1 MSEPVKQNSEF
12 RISNQGPAL
21 NKTQEHFMRLL
32 EQENRERVAAL
43 LRYKKKSR
51 FIGVALAGAV
61 LGIYSYTI
69 LAIGQEKFLD
79 DFEEPRKV
87 IDDIK
92 K

>member
-12 RISNQGPAL
+12 RISNPGPAL

-43 LRYKKKSR
+43 LRFKKKSKL
-51 FIGVALAGAV
+51 IGFGLAGAV
-61 LGIYSYTI
+61 IGIYSYTI

-79 DFEEPRKV
+79 DFEEPQKV
-87 IDDIK
+87 IEIK

>member
-12 RISNQGPAL
+12 RISNPGPAL
-21 NKTQEHFMRLL
+21 TKTQEHFMRLL

-43 LRYKKKSR
+43 LRFKKKSKL
-51 FIGVALAGAV
+51 IGVALAGTV
-61 LGIYSYTI
+61 IGIYSYTI

-79 DFEEPRKV
+79 DFDEPKKV
-87 IDDIK
+87 IDVK